1 MKAKHYRNSLLFL
14 FAIIL
19 FSFGQIVNNIYDK
32 QDSFTSDA
40 EQIQKAVL
48 EKQREL
54 KHYIYKL
61 SQHDL
66 KNDRHIW
73 QVMDSLSQ
81 SKIQYYLF
89 KDSVP
94 FAWSNQNVP
103 LSNYNIHRDFK
114 PIQQFSNG
122 WYLADTT
129 RLKSYTILALNLLKE
144 EYPYQNKFL
153 KSSFDKKI
161 NLYCTPQIFIEENTT
176 KYTISSLKN
185 EYLFSLHFEDQLHL
199 ISSAEIISFIALT
212 LSIILLL
219 FVSAHVL
226 KSLVNGRGGNSTFIL
241 AFFFLAI
248 LYCVFIKTCIPQSF
262 LSLTLFSPYFFAYS
276 DLLPSLGALLAAG
289 LFSLVFSFWFYRF
302 FKTPG
307 FLNKIDTPKFK
318 LNLFAAGAL
327 VIIFCSFLLIYHILV
342 ILVNNSS
349 HASIIFKINDLN
361 SAALFQIMSLAMFYM
376 ALSFIYERIAL
387 LFYQKIPRLRILLIS
402 LMISFSFWGICSL
415 FHPSLN
421 YLNFVFFLLITMIFF
436 GAKRNTKS
444 KHSYSTFVGITFLF
458 SVYAIL
464 ILFDYTTKKEITNR
478 ELLIEN
484 LSFKL
489 LREEDPVAEMY
500 LLEMEN
506 RLKKDTTLLH
516 LIQQTDIQTNLIQEH
531 LKKNYFYGYWGRYDF
546 QVIPCWPHGGLHIE
560 ETDETVECYDYFDTM
575 LLKEGVKINNSGCFY
590 FLDNENGYVSYFGEL
605 VFLKDHAQFETKL
618 YIELNSKP
626 YFEGLGYPELL
637 TGQNQQSSLGI
648 VENYSFAKY
657 INGAL
662 VKQYGTFRYPVDT
675 TNFSINDS
683 TMKKVLPI
691 EGMSHMIYHPNEDAL
706 IILSRPQVKGYH
718 ILMAFSTFF
727 IVFFFMASSIL
738 FAIRLRKGR
747 PFFFF
752 SIQERIQIAF
762 ISLMI
767 ALLLVMGVSSTL
779 YSVYQF
785 KQKHNQMLS
794 QRIKSVLLEIEQKI
808 GNEKSVSY
816 DMEDY
821 LQYLL
826 QKFSNVF
833 FSDINLYGLDGHLL
847 ATSRS
852 EIYSKGLTGKLM
864 NPQAFYELAY
874 KKKTEFIH
882 EESIGSMN
890 FTSAYIPI
898 LNTKNQVLAYL
909 NLPYFVGNNEL
920 KEQISSLVVAIINAY
935 LLFTLFAIGLAVVI
949 SRRITH
955 PLMLIQDRL
964 AQIRLGKQN
973 KKIEYRGEDEIGK
986 LVSEYNRMVDELS
999 ESAEKLAKS
1008 ERELAWREMAKQ
1020 IAHEIKNPLTPM
1032 KLSVQYLT
1040 KAWEEKQ
1047 ETFETYLHR
1056 VSKTLIEQ
1064 IDQLH
1069 VIANEF
1075 SNFAKMPL
1083 PKRKKVNIIER
1094 LQNTLSL
1101 FEKSSKDIHFEVET
1115 NDYLEINVFAD
1126 TDQMVSVFNNIYKN
1140 AVQAIP
1146 NNRQG
1151 FIRTSVEIERPHV
1164 HITISDNGR
1173 GIDEEMKNKVF
1184 VPSFTTKSGGMGL
1197 GLAIVKNIIVNS
1209 GGEIWFHSTPG
1220 IGTTFHILL
1229 PIYDKA

>member
-1 MKAKHYRNSLLFL
+1 MQVKRYRNSFLFIIALLLF
-14 FAIIL
+14 A
-19 FSFGQIVNNIYDK
+19 FGQIINNLFDK
-32 QDSFTSDA
+32 HDSYASDT
-40 EQIQKAVL
+40 EQVQKEVWK
-48 EKQREL
+48 KQREL
-54 KHYIYKL
+54 KHYIYKF
-61 SQHDL
+61 SQQEL
-66 KNDRHIW
+66 KSDRHIW

-81 SKIQYYLF
+81 SEMHYFLF
-89 KDSVP
+89 EDSVP
-94 FAWSNQNVP
+94 IAWSDQNVP

-114 PIQQFSNG
+114 AIQKFANG

-129 RLKSYTILALNLLKE
+129 HLQPYTILALNALKE

-153 KSSFDKKI
+153 ISSFDKNI
-161 NLYCTPQIFIEENTT
+161 NLYCTPQIQIEENPGNYAIT
-176 KYTISSLKN
+176 SLNKD
-185 EYLFSLHFEDQLHL
+185 YLFSLQFEDQVNL
-199 ISSAEIISFIALT
+199 ISSAEMISLIAIT

-219 FVSAHVL
+219 FVAAQVIKVL
-226 KSLVNGRGGNSTFIL
+226 TRTKWGNSIFIL
-241 AFFFLAI
+241 AFFFLAG
-248 LYCVFIKTCIPQSF
+248 LYFVYIKICIPESF
-262 LSLTLFSPYFFAYS
+262 LSLTLFSPYIFAYS
-276 DLLPSLGALLAAG
+276 DLLPSLGALCVAG
-289 LFSLVFSFWFYRF
+289 LFTLVFSFWFYRF
-302 FKTPG
+302 FKTPAT
-307 FLNKIDTPKFK
+307 LCKKEIPKVK
-318 LNLFAAGAL
+318 LYAIAITSLI
-327 VIIFCSFLLIYHILV
+327 IIFCIFLLFYHILV

-349 HASIIFKINDLN
+349 HASVFLKINDLN
-361 SAALFQIMSLAMFYM
+361 SAAFFKIICLAMLYM
-376 ALSFIYERIAL
+376 ALSFITERIAL
-387 LFYQKIPRLRILLIS
+387 LFHQKIPPFRILLLPLLIC
-402 LMISFSFWGICSL
+402 LTFWALCSL
-415 FHPSLN
+415 FHHSLN
-421 YLNFVFFLLITMIFF
+421 SLNFIFYFLIITIFF
-436 GAKRNTKS
+436 GVKRTTKS
-444 KHSYSTFVGITFLF
+444 KHSYSTFVGIVFIF
-458 SVYAIL
+458 SIYTIL
-464 ILFDYTTKKEITNR
+464 ILFDHTAQKEITNR

-500 LLEMEN
+500 LAEMETKLN
-506 RLKKDTTLLH
+506 ADTTILN
-516 LIQQTDIQTNLIQEH
+516 LIQQTDIKTNLIHEH
-531 LKKNYFYGYWGRYDF
+531 LKKNYFYGYWGRYEF
-546 QVIPCWPHGGLHIE
+546 QVIPCWPRGGLYIE
-560 ETDETVECYDYFDTM
+560 ETNETVECYDYFNTM
-575 LLKEGVKINNSGCFY
+575 LLKEGVKINNSNSFY
-590 FLDNENGYVSYFGEL
+590 FLDNENGHVTYFGEL
-605 VFLKDHAQFETKL
+605 EFLKGHPELETKL

-637 TGQNQQSSLGI
+637 TGQNQHSSLGI

-657 INGAL
+657 VKGAL
-662 VKQYGTFRYPVDT
+662 VKQYGPFRYPVDT
-675 TNFSINDS
+675 TNFSIAD
-683 TMKKVLPI
+683 TTKKVVHI
-691 EGMSHMIYHPNEDAL
+691 EGMSHMLYQPNKDAL
-706 IILSRPQVKGYH
+706 IILSRPKIKVFN

-727 IVFFFMASSIL
+727 IVFFFMASCIL
-738 FAIRLRKGR
+738 FAIRIRKGH

-762 ISLMI
+762 ISLMV
-767 ALLLVMGVSSTL
+767 ALLVVMGVSSAL
-779 YSVYQF
+779 YSVYQY

-808 GNEKSVSY
+808 GQEDHVSH

-852 EIYSKGLTGKLM
+852 EIYAKGLTGKVM
-864 NPQAFYELAY
+864 NPQAFYELVY
-874 KKKTEFIH
+874 NKRTEFIH
-882 EESIGSMN
+882 EEAIGSMN

-898 LNTKNQVLAYL
+898 LNRKNQVLAYL

-935 LLFTLFAIGLAVVI
+935 LLFTLLAIGLAVVI

-955 PLMLIQDRL
+955 PLMIIQDRL

-1008 ERELAWREMAKQ
+1008 EREMAWREMAKQ

-1032 KLSVQYLT
+1032 KLSVQYLS

-1075 SNFAKMPL
+1075 SNFAKMPT
-1083 PKRKKVNIIER
+1083 PKRKKVNILEK

-1101 FEKSSKDIHFEVET
+1101 FEKSSVDIHFEVDT
-1115 NDYLEINVFAD
+1115 NNYSEINVFAD
-1126 TDQMVSVFNNIYKN
+1126 ADQMLSVFNNVYKN

-1151 FIRTSVEIERPHV
+1151 FIRTTVEIERPHV
-1164 HITISDNGR
+1164 HISIADNGR
-1173 GIDEEMKNKVF
+1173 GIDEEMKDKIF
-1184 VPSFTTKSGGMGL
+1184 VPSFTTKTGGMGL

-1220 IGTTFHILL
+1220 VGTTFHILL

>member
-1 MKAKHYRNSLLFL
+1 MQAKRYRNSLLFIIAIVL
-14 FAIIL
+14 FA
-19 FSFGQIVNNIYDK
+19 FGQIIQNIFDK
-32 QDSFTSDA
+32 HDSFASDA
-40 EQIQKAVL
+40 DQVQKAVW

-54 KHYIYKL
+54 KHYIYKF
-61 SQHDL
+61 SQHEL
-66 KNDRHIW
+66 KNDRQIW

-81 SKIQYYLF
+81 SKIQYFLF
-89 KDSVP
+89 KDSIPV
-94 FAWSNQNVP
+94 AWSDQNVP

-114 PIQQFSNG
+114 AIQKLSNG
-122 WYLADTT
+122 WYLADTIH
-129 RLKSYTILALNLLKE
+129 LESYTILALNLLKK

-161 NLYCTPQIFIEENTT
+161 NLYCTPQIITEEHTAGYFIT
-176 KYTISSLKN
+176 SLDNK
-185 EYLFSLHFEDQLHL
+185 YLFSLLFEDQLHL
-199 ISSAEIISFIALT
+199 ISTAEMLSFLAIT
-212 LSIILLL
+212 LSIILLI
-219 FVSAHVL
+219 FVAAQVIKFL
-226 KSLVNGRGGNSTFIL
+226 IRTKWGNNT
-241 AFFFLAI
+241 FFLAFI
-248 LYCVFIKTCIPQSF
+248 FLAGLYLVYIHICIPESF
-262 LSLTLFSPYFFAYS
+262 LTLTLFSPYIFAYS
-276 DLLPSLGALLAAG
+276 DLLPSLGALLVAA
-289 LFSLVFSFWFYRF
+289 LFTLVFSFWFYRF
-302 FKTPG
+302 FKTPST
-307 FLNKIDTPKFK
+307 LNKENIPKVK
-318 LNLFAAGAL
+318 LYAIAITSL
-327 VIIFCSFLLIYHILV
+327 ITIFGIFLLFFHILV
-342 ILVNNSS
+342 VLVHNSA
-349 HASIIFKINDLN
+349 HASIFFKINDLN
-361 SAALFQIMSLAMFYM
+361 SAAFFKIISLAMLYM
-376 ALSFIYERIAL
+376 ALSFIIERIAL
-387 LFYQKIPRLRILLIS
+387 LFHQKIPRFSILLMTFI
-402 LMISFSFWGICSL
+402 IGIAFWSICKL

-421 YLNFVFFLLITMIFF
+421 SLNFIFFFLITTVFF
-436 GAKRNTKS
+436 GVKRTSKS
-444 KHSYSTFVGITFLF
+444 KHSYSTFVGIVFLF
-458 SVYAIL
+458 SIYTIL
-464 ILFDYTTKKEITNR
+464 ILFEYTSQKEITNR

-500 LLEMEN
+500 LVEMEN
-506 RLKKDTTLLH
+506 KLKADTTILN
-516 LIQQTDIQTNLIQEH
+516 LIQQTDIKTNLIQEH
-531 LKKNYFYGYWGRYDF
+531 LKKNYFYGYWGRYEF
-546 QVIPCWPHGGLHIE
+546 QVIPCWPRGGLYIE
-560 ETDETVECYDYFDTM
+560 EADETVECYEYFNTM
-575 LLKEGVKINNSGCFY
+575 LLKEGVKIDNSSSFY
-590 FLDNENGYVSYFGEL
+590 FLDNENGHVTYFGEL
-605 VFLKDHAQFETKL
+605 EFLKGHPQFETKL
-618 YIELNSKP
+618 YIEFNSKP

-637 TGQNQQSSLGI
+637 TGQNQHSSLGI

-657 INGAL
+657 IKGAL

-675 TNFSINDS
+675 TNFNVNDS
-683 TMKKVLPI
+683 TKEVLRI
-691 EGMSHMIYHPNEDAL
+691 EGMSHMVYQPNEDAL
-706 IILSRPQVKGYH
+706 IILSHPQIKVFN

-762 ISLMI
+762 ISLMV
-767 ALLLVMGVSSTL
+767 ALLLVMGVSSAL

-808 GNEKSVSY
+808 GGEEKVSH

-852 EIYSKGLTGKLM
+852 EIYAKGLTGKVM
-864 NPQAFYELAY
+864 NPQAFYQLAY
-874 KKKTEFIH
+874 KKRTEFIH
-882 EESIGSMN
+882 EEAIGGMN

-955 PLMLIQDRL
+955 PLMVIQDRL

-1008 ERELAWREMAKQ
+1008 EREMAWREMAKQ

-1056 VSKTLIEQ
+1056 VSNTLIEQ

-1083 PKRKKVNIIER
+1083 PKRRKVNIVEK
-1094 LQNTLSL
+1094 LKNTLSL
-1101 FEKSSKDIHFEVET
+1101 FEKSSQDIHFEMDT

-1126 TDQMVSVFNNIYKN
+1126 ADQMLSVFNNVFKN

-1151 FIRTSVEIERPHV
+1151 FIRTAVEIERPHV
-1164 HITISDNGR
+1164 HISIADNGR
-1173 GIDEEMKNKVF
+1173 GIDEDTKSKVF

-1197 GLAIVKNIIVNS
+1197 GLAIVKNIVVNS

>member
-1 MKAKHYRNSLLFL
+1 MQAKRYRNTILFIIALLLF
-14 FAIIL
+14 A
-19 FSFGQIVNNIYDK
+19 SGKIVNTIYDK
-32 QDSFTSDA
+32 QDSFKSDA
-40 EQIQKAVL
+40 LQIQKAVL

-61 SQHDL
+61 SQQDL
-66 KNDRHIW
+66 KNDHHIW
-73 QVMDSLSQ
+73 QVMDSLSR
-81 SKIQYYLF
+81 SNIQYYLF

-94 FAWSNQNVP
+94 FAWSDQNVP
-103 LSNYNIHRDFK
+103 LANYNVHHDFA

-122 WYLADTT
+122 WYLADTMHME
-129 RLKSYTILALNLLKE
+129 SYTIMALNLLKD

-153 KSSFDKKI
+153 ESCFDHKI
-161 NLYCTPQIFIEENTT
+161 NLYCTPQIVIDPTASA
-176 KYTISSLKN
+176 YTITSLNN
-185 EYLFSLHFEDQLHL
+185 EYLFSLQFEEQISL
-199 ISSAEIISFIALT
+199 ISTPEIISFIALT
-212 LSIILLL
+212 LAMILLL
-219 FVSAHVL
+219 FVAAHVL
-226 KSLVNGRGGNSTFIL
+226 KSMINSRWGNSTFLL
-241 AFFFLAI
+241 ALFFLAA
-248 LYCVFIKTCIPQSF
+248 LYFVFIHGCIPQSF
-262 LSLTLFSPYFFAYS
+262 LSLTLFSPYIFAYS
-276 DLLPSLGALLAAG
+276 DLLPSLGALLTTG
-289 LFSLVFSFWFYRF
+289 LFTLVFSFWFYRF

-307 FLNKIDTPKFK
+307 ALNNPHISYLK
-318 LNLFAAGAL
+318 LTVYAVIALSTLFGIF
-327 VIIFCSFLLIYHILV
+327 VILYHILI

-349 HASIIFKINDLN
+349 HASIFFKINDLN
-361 SAALFQIMSLAMFYM
+361 NAALFKITSLAMFYM
-376 ALSFIYERIAL
+376 ALSFLYERVAL
-387 LFYQKIPRLRILLIS
+387 LFHQKMPRLWMLLIALMVS
-402 LMISFSFWGICSL
+402 LAFWGICSFFRSTPDGLNSL
-415 FHPSLN
+415 F
-421 YLNFVFFLLITMIFF
+421 FFLISAIFF
-436 GAKRNTKS
+436 GVKRSSKR
-444 KHSYSTFVGITFLF
+444 KHSYSTFVGIVFVF
-458 SVYAIL
+458 SIYVIL
-464 ILFDYTTKKEITNR
+464 ILFNHTTQKEMTNR

-484 LSFKL
+484 LAFKL

-500 LLEMEN
+500 LVDMEE
-506 RLKKDTTLLH
+506 RLSKDTTILK
-516 LIQQTDIQTNLIQEH
+516 LIKQTDIQTNLIQEH
-531 LKKNYFYGYWGRYDF
+531 LKKNYFFGYWGRYEF
-546 QVIPCWPHGGLHIE
+546 QVIPCWPQGDLYIE
-560 ETDETVECYDYFDTM
+560 ETDETVGCYEYFNAM
-575 LLKEGVKINNSGCFY
+575 LLKEGVKIDNSNSFY
-590 FLDNENGYVSYFGEL
+590 FLDNENGRVTYFGEL
-605 VFLKDHAQFETKL
+605 EFLKGHAQFETKL

-637 TGQNQQSSLGI
+637 TGQNQHSSLGI
-648 VENYSFAKY
+648 VENYAFAKY
-657 INGAL
+657 IKGKL
-662 VKQYGTFRYPVDT
+662 VKQYGNYRYPVDT
-675 TNFSINDS
+675 TQFNITDS
-683 TMKKVLPI
+683 TKKVLTL
-691 EGMSHMIYHPNEDAL
+691 EGMSHMIFHPNDDAL
-706 IILSRPQVKGYH
+706 IILSRPQVKVFNV
-718 ILMAFSTFF
+718 LMAFSTFF

-738 FAIRLRKGR
+738 FAIRLRRGR

-762 ISLMI
+762 ISLMV
-767 ALLLVMGVSSTL
+767 ALLLVMGVSSAL

-808 GNEKSVSY
+808 GNEEKVSPN
-816 DMEDY
+816 MEEY

-852 EIYSKGLTGKLM
+852 EIYTKGLTGKLM
-864 NPQAFYELAY
+864 NPQAFYELAFN
-874 KKKTEFIH
+874 KKNEFIH

-890 FTSAYIPI
+890 FTSAYTPI
-898 LNTKNQVLAYL
+898 LNSKNQVLAYL

-920 KEQISSLVVAIINAY
+920 KEQISSLIVAIINAY

-1008 ERELAWREMAKQ
+1008 EREMAWREMAKQ

-1032 KLSVQYLT
+1032 KLSVQYLS

-1047 ETFETYLHR
+1047 DTFETYLHR

-1075 SNFAKMPL
+1075 SNFAKMPA
-1083 PKRKKVNIIER
+1083 PNRKKVNIIER

-1101 FEKSSKDIHFEVET
+1101 FEKSSNHIHFEADM
-1115 NDYLEINVFAD
+1115 NDYAEVNVFAD
-1126 TDQMVSVFNNIYKN
+1126 SDQLVSVFNNVFKN

-1146 NNRQG
+1146 ANRDG
-1151 FIRTSVEIERPHV
+1151 YIRATVIIERPHV
-1164 HITISDNGR
+1164 HITIADNGR
-1173 GIDEEMKNKVF
+1173 GIEEEMTSKVF

-1197 GLAIVKNIIVNS
+1197 GLAIVKNIIINS
-1209 GGEIWFHSTPG
+1209 GGEIWFNTTPG

-1229 PIYDKA
+1229 PIYDKE